1 MSLSRLG
8 EVEIWRDADPIT
20 ERRGLS
26 GTLDAVAI
34 VVALAVAVVM
44 GEMFDIAV
52 TTTAVGAGT
61 GTVIGAVAGLGVG
74 ARFSAAAGRGDVSG
88 LTTDAGVVV
97 ETDMIDGDGLLAF
110 NGTSRG
116 SAVTALV

>member
-34 VVALAVAVVM
+34 TVAVAVVM

-52 TTTAVGAGT
+52 TTTVAGT
-61 GTVIGAVAGLGVG
+61 GTGTVAVAGLGVG

-116 SAVTALV
+116 SAVTALD

>member
-8 EVEIWRDADPIT
+8 EVGIWRDADPIT
-20 ERRGLS
+20 ERRWTS
-26 GTLDAVAI
+26 GAFDAVA
-34 VVALAVAVVM
+34 VVVAVAVVM

-61 GTVIGAVAGLGVG
+61 GTVAGAVAGLGVG
-74 ARFSAAAGRGDVSG
+74 ARFSAAVGRGDVSG

-116 SAVTALV
+116 SAVTALD

>member
-1 MSLSRLG
+1 MSLSRFG

-34 VVALAVAVVM
+34 TVAVAVVM

-61 GTVIGAVAGLGVG
+61 GTVAGAVAGLGVG

-88 LTTDAGVVV
+88 LTTNAGAVVQ
-97 ETDMIDGDGLLAF
+97 TDMIDGDGLLAF

-116 SAVTALV
+116 IAVTALD

>member
-26 GTLDAVAI
+26 GNLDAVAI
-34 VVALAVAVVM
+34 TVAVAVVM
-44 GEMFDIAV
+44 GEMLDIAV
-52 TTTAVGAGT
+52 TTTAVGAGSGT
-61 GTVIGAVAGLGVG
+61 GTVVGAVAGLGVG

-116 SAVTALV
+116 SAATALD